1 MDDKTLLLNV
11 MMIRYNLLLE
21 RIKIVF
27 NVSDEDMEK
36 LRTKIL
42 NRNFIADGAEDE

>member
-21 RIKIVF
+21 RIKQVF
-27 NVSDEDMEK
+27 NVPEDTMEL

-42 NRNFIADGAEDE
+42 NRNFIADEAEDE